1 MTTTTTNP
9 QRAAHHADPFGR
21 AVAQRLAQSI
31 DDLPY
36 EVSERLR
43 AARVRALQVR
53 KQAATAPAV
62 LAQDSG
68 TATLGSEGSSF
79 WTRVGSV
86 LPLLALAAGL
96 VLLHG
101 FQAERR
107 ASEIAEV
114 DVALLTDDLPPAA
127 YADPGFLQFL
137 RQSGRE

>member
-1 MTTTTTNP
+1 MTTTTNP
-9 QRAAHHADPFGR
+9 QRAAHHADQFGR
-21 AVAQRLAQSI
+21 AVAQRLAQST

-43 AARVRALQVR
+43 AARARALQVR
-53 KQAATAPAV
+53 KQAITAPAV
-62 LAQDSG
+62 LAQAG
-68 TATLGSEGSSF
+68 GAATLGSEGFSF
-79 WTRVGSV
+79 WTRIGSV